1 MANWTG
7 TARTN
12 LVAADNIEALE
23 TMAADHQLM
32 VIRDSDGRIGFI
44 ARTENGDWPTTAYRE
59 DLDEHVELCVETV
72 IMPHI
77 KEGEVLIIMEA
88 GSERDRYVSGRAERT
103 SGMVT
108 SAVLCPFRSA
118 TFTRWRPRRRGKPG
132 LDSSRIAKTG
142 IMRGWDFGP
151 SGR

>member
-12 LVAADNIEALE
+12 FVAADNIEALE
-23 TMAADHQLM
+23 RMAADHQLM

-59 DLDEHVELCVETV
+59 DLDEHVEFCVETV

-88 GSERDRYVSGRAERT
+88 GSERDRYVSARAEAYIRNGDVCC
-103 SGMVT
+103 SVSLSLGDIYKMAAEAFGV
-108 SAVLCPFRSA
+108 SV
-118 TFTRWRPRRRGKPG
+118 
-132 LDSSRIAKTG
+132 DSIRAA
-142 IMRGWDFGP
+142 
-151 SGR
+151 